1 MNNLKKHALH
11 IFITTAIVTFG
22 ILGMRALMAGK
33 PEMKKGKPTVKAPMV
48 RTIKVKTG
56 GKTIHIQGEGTVR
69 PVREIELT
77 PQVAGT
83 IVYISPALINGG
95 TFSEGETLLRVDP
108 RDYRLAITLA
118 EAGVKD
124 AESHLQ
130 LTQQEAA
137 TAREEWEQHTASELT
152 GNSKPSPLVA
162 KEPQLAAAR
171 AKLSASRAELAKA
184 ALNLERTEIK
194 APFKGRIAKENVDI
208 GQYVSP
214 GKSLATLYSTEAAQ
228 IVLPFEDEKL
238 SWFHVPGF
246 TDAKGPGSHATVHTF
261 LAGRQLAWPG
271 KVVRSEGKL
280 DERTRMINVVV
291 EVKEPY
297 AKMPPL
303 AMGLFVTVDI
313 KGRTLSNAATIPR
326 SALHQA
332 NLVWTVDQE
341 SRLRFREVEVA
352 LIQGSEAVIRT
363 GLKNGDRLVTT
374 PLKTVTDGMKVRAMP
389 QAIVQEKDLS

>member
-1 MNNLKKHALH
+1 MNNLKKYALH
-11 IFITTAIVTFG
+11 IFIAAALVIFG
-22 ILGMRALMAGK
+22 ILVMRALMASK
-33 PEMKKGKPTVKAPMV
+33 PEMKKARPTVKAPIV

-56 GKTIHIQGEGTVR
+56 EKTIHIQGEGTVR
-69 PVREIELT
+69 PVREIELI
-77 PQVAGT
+77 PQIAGT

-95 TFSEGETLLRVDP
+95 IFSEGETLLQIDP

-137 TAREEWEQHTASELT
+137 TAREEWRQHTTSEPA
-152 GNSKPSPLVA
+152 GDPKPSPLVA

-171 AKLSASRAELAKA
+171 AKLSASSAELAKA
-184 ALNLERTEIK
+184 MLNLERTEIK
-194 APFKGRIAKENVDI
+194 APFKGRIAQKNVDI

-214 GKSLATLYSTEAAQ
+214 GKSLATLFSTETAQ
-228 IVLPFEDEKL
+228 IVVPFENEKL

-246 TDAKGPGSHATVHTF
+246 TNGKGPGSHATVHTF
-261 LAGRQLAWPG
+261 LAGRQLTWPG

-280 DERTRMINVVV
+280 DERTRMINIVI

-313 KGRTLSNAATIPR
+313 KGRALSNTSTIPR
-326 SALHQA
+326 SALHDGS
-332 NLVWTVDQE
+332 LVWTVDKE

-352 LIQGSEAVIRT
+352 LIQGSEAIIRT

-374 PLKTVTDGMKVRAMP
+374 PITTVTNGMKVRAVP
-389 QAIVQEKDLS
+389 QA